1 MFSDDFYA
9 NAACVCLIVV
19 VLGFWVCFLR
29 DYMALSVCQLVLLR
43 VEGEWRGHHSFP
55 WQFGDTASP
64 LAAND
69 DAAWHPCIRARL
81 CFCVC
86 VYIISIYACVLACM
100 RLCVDFGASMRLC
113 SLLCV
118 WNICISLHSASVTSF
133 GVTDNDLELLRFWWM
148 CQIQAMDLDVCVC
161 VCVFYNF
168 IWNQRRNAISPFTSA
183 LMSWLRGASRAKMLI
198 SYCALLLLT
207 LTSVASFT

>member
-43 VEGEWRGHHSFP
+43 VEGERRGHHSFP

-69 DAAWHPCIRARL
+69 DAAWHPCIYARACVFAYVFTLSVSMRVSSRA
-81 CFCVC
+81 CVC
-86 VYIISIYACVLACM
+86 VWTLGH
-100 RLCVDFGASMRLC
+100 R
-113 SLLCV
+113 
-118 WNICISLHSASVTSF
+118 
-133 GVTDNDLELLRFWWM
+133 
-148 CQIQAMDLDVCVC
+148 CVC
-161 VCVFYNF
+161 VLYYVYGIFALACIVLLWPPLVWQTMTLSCWASSECVRFRQW
-168 IWNQRRNAISPFTSA
+168 I
-183 LMSWLRGASRAKMLI
+183 
-198 SYCALLLLT
+198 
-207 LTSVASFT
+207 